1 MYGMLGL
8 LVCFGL
14 LSLVFWHGASVSLH
28 QPRVSELEAEQYMN
42 DAVYEAGKALLVG
55 LALLIVGLAVF

>member
-1 MYGMLGL
+1 MFGL

-28 QPRVSELEAEQYMN
+28 QPRVSELEAEQIVM
-42 DAVYEAGKALLVG
+42 DSVCEAGKAMLVG
-55 LALLIVGLAVF
+55 LALLIVGLAVI